1 MVMPGESRT
10 LREIEDQLSEADP
23 GLAAMFTG
31 FEADPGRAREGAR
44 RGRAGYAARMLF
56 LWVLLALCVT
66 MVILMAVK

>member
-1 MVMPGESRT
+1 MVMPGEPRT

-44 RGRAGYAARMLF
+44 RERAGHVARMVVL
-56 LWVLLALCVT
+56 VALLALCVT
-66 MVILMAVK
+66 MVIVMAV